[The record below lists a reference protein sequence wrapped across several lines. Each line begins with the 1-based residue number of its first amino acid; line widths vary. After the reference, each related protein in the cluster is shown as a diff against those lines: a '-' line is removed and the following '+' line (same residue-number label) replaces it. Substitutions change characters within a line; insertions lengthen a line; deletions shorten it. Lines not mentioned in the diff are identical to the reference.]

1 MAQRQSKREKKKLI
15 YLPDGVVVDEYKWTK
30 MLEAKNEAENA
41 KITSFTP
48 LELKGIQKCRTYNP
62 TQKRTRINLRIFA
75 RK

>member
-30 MLEAKNEAENA
+30 MLEAKNA